1 MAQMNEPDMRIPIQ
15 YALTYPE
22 REPRQVAAFDFV
34 KNNRLTFLEADAE
47 RFPCLRLGREAAAIG
62 GTMPTVLNAANE
74 VAVAKFLEEEIRFT
88 EIPLW
93 IEAAMADHKLI
104 PSPTI
109 EDILAT
115 DAHVRK
121 EIYR

>member
-1 MAQMNEPDMRIPIQ
+1 MRIPIQ

-22 REPRQVAAFDFV
+22 RMPREVAPFDFLR
-34 KNNRLTFLEADAE
+34 NDRLTFCEADAE

-74 VAVAKFLEEEIRFT
+74 VAVQKFLEGEIRFT
-88 EIPLW
+88 AIPLW
-93 IEAAMADHKLI
+93 IEAAMADHDPI
-104 PSPTI
+104 PHPTI

-115 DAHVRK
+115 DARVRREK
-121 EIYR
+121 YL